1 MDSSPA
7 DARKGMLLAIL
18 AFSLW
23 ASGDAIVK
31 YIGST
36 TSIYTIVF
44 YDMVTI
50 MVFLTAVG
58 LSQKFGTLRDAV
70 FSPHWKWHALRGVV
84 LYFQFLAGMYAFTH
98 MSLARA
104 YTLLFTMPMV
114 TAPLAL
120 LFMKERID
128 RNKGVAIAF
137 GFIGVLVVLRPG
149 LIPLDLP
156 SMIALLSAVLFSVS
170 NLITRHIGL
179 KGQQSQ
185 LSFAYMPEFICFLC
199 TIPFYGYMTHFALP
213 GLNIFLWIVVIGV
226 VSGIG
231 FLALSSAF
239 ATTPAAA
246 VAPFHYSQILWAV
259 LFGYTVFGD
268 MPDIWVA
275 AGAAIIVASGLWL
288 IRQEGRI
295 AADPLP
301 DALAVAPPAG
311 RA

>member
-1 MDSSPA
+1 
-7 DARKGMLLAIL
+7 
-18 AFSLW
+18 
-23 ASGDAIVK
+23 
-31 YIGST
+31 
-36 TSIYTIVF
+36 
-44 YDMVTI
+44 
-50 MVFLTAVG
+50 
-58 LSQKFGTLRDAV
+58 
-70 FSPHWKWHALRGVV
+70 
-84 LYFQFLAGMYAFTH
+84 
-98 MSLARA
+98 
-104 YTLLFTMPMV
+104 
-114 TAPLAL
+114 
-120 LFMKERID
+120 
-128 RNKGVAIAF
+128 
-137 GFIGVLVVLRPG
+137 
-149 LIPLDLP
+149 
-156 SMIALLSAVLFSVS
+156 
-170 NLITRHIGL
+170 
-179 KGQQSQ
+179 
-185 LSFAYMPEFICFLC
+185 
-199 TIPFYGYMTHFALP
+199 MTHFALP